1 MANEK
6 TGDPAVDTFLKG
18 YSPQVRVIA
27 VKTREVILSV
37 LPGATEKVFP
47 GWKVIQY
54 GAGAG
59 REGVFAVM
67 SPQKERVNLGPTNA
81 ARLKASSTAVL
92 ADYRG
97 MTVGQMRELRSKLR
111 GGGIEMVVVKNTLA
125 RRAARAAGYE
135 PLSAELVGPVAMLF
149 AVDDVSAPARI
160 LNEYI
165 RANRKMVIKAGL
177 LEGQVIK
184 ADAVT
189 ELADLP
195 SREVLLSRLLG
206 AMQAPL
212 GNLAS
217 VLQAPIST
225 LARTLDALPL
235 QKESQSPAGAPAAS

>member
-1 MANEK
+1 LATALKKQEK
-6 TGDPAVDTFLKG
+6 IDKKAEK
-18 YSPQVRVIA
+18 A
-27 VKTREVILSV
+27 
-37 LPGATEKVFP
+37 ATV
-47 GWKVIQY
+47 
-54 GAGAG
+54 AD
-59 REGVFAVM
+59 
-67 SPQKERVNLGPTNA
+67 LT

-125 RRAARAAGYE
+125 RRAAKAAGYE

-177 LEGQVIK
+177 LEGHVIK

-217 VLQAPIST
+217 VLQAPIVK
-225 LARTLDALPL
+225 LARTLDALRS

>member
-1 MANEK
+1 LATGLKKGEK
-6 TGDPAVDTFLKG
+6 IDKKAEK
-18 YSPQVRVIA
+18 A
-27 VKTREVILSV
+27 
-37 LPGATEKVFP
+37 ATV
-47 GWKVIQY
+47 
-54 GAGAG
+54 AD
-59 REGVFAVM
+59 
-67 SPQKERVNLGPTNA
+67 LT

-97 MTVGQMRELRSKLR
+97 MTVGQKTVGQMRDLRTKLR
-111 GGGIEMVVVKNTLA
+111 GGGIDMVVVKKTLA
-125 RRAARAAGYE
+125 RRAAKAAGYE
-135 PLSAELVGPVAMLF
+135 PLSAELVGPIAMLF

-160 LNEYI
+160 LNDYI
-165 RANRKMVIKAGL
+165 RANRKMVIKGGL

-217 VLQAPIST
+217 VLQAPLT
-225 LARTLDALPL
+225 KFARTLDAVRS
-235 QKESQSPAGAPAAS
+235 QKESQSPAPAAAAS

>member
-1 MANEK
+1 MATALKKQEK
-6 TGDPAVDTFLKG
+6 IDKKAEK
-18 YSPQVRVIA
+18 A
-27 VKTREVILSV
+27 
-37 LPGATEKVFP
+37 ATV
-47 GWKVIQY
+47 
-54 GAGAG
+54 AD
-59 REGVFAVM
+59 
-67 SPQKERVNLGPTNA
+67 LT

-125 RRAARAAGYE
+125 RRAAKAAGYE

-217 VLQAPIST
+217 VLQAPVVK
-225 LARTLDALPL
+225 LARTLDALRS

>member
-1 MANEK
+1 MATALKKQEK
-6 TGDPAVDTFLKG
+6 IDKKAEK
-18 YSPQVRVIA
+18 A
-27 VKTREVILSV
+27 
-37 LPGATEKVFP
+37 ATVAD
-47 GWKVIQY
+47 I
-54 GAGAG
+54 
-59 REGVFAVM
+59 
-67 SPQKERVNLGPTNA
+67 T

-149 AVDDVSAPARI
+149 ALDDVSAPARI

-217 VLQAPIST
+217 VLQAPVVK
-225 LARTLDALPL
+225 LARTLDALRS

>member
-1 MANEK
+1 LA
-6 TGDPAVDTFLKG
+6 TGLK
-18 YSPQVRVIA
+18 
-27 VKTREVILSV
+27 KD
-37 LPGATEKVFP
+37 EKVD
-47 GWKVIQY
+47 KKAEKAATV
-54 GAGAG
+54 AD
-59 REGVFAVM
+59 
-67 SPQKERVNLGPTNA
+67 LT

-97 MTVGQMRELRSKLR
+97 MTVGQMRDLRSKLR

-125 RRAARAAGYE
+125 RRAAVAAGYE
-135 PLSAELVGPVAMLF
+135 PLSAELVGPIAMLF

-160 LNEYI
+160 LNDYI
-165 RANRKMVIKAGL
+165 RANRKMVIKGGL

-217 VLQAPIST
+217 VLQAPLT
-225 LARTLDALPL
+225 KFARTLDAVRT
-235 QKESQSPAGAPAAS
+235 QKESQSPAAAAAS

>member
-1 MANEK
+1 LATALKKQEK
-6 TGDPAVDTFLKG
+6 IDKKAEK
-18 YSPQVRVIA
+18 A
-27 VKTREVILSV
+27 
-37 LPGATEKVFP
+37 ATV
-47 GWKVIQY
+47 
-54 GAGAG
+54 AD
-59 REGVFAVM
+59 
-67 SPQKERVNLGPTNA
+67 LT

-125 RRAARAAGYE
+125 RRAAKAAGYE

-217 VLQAPIST
+217 VLQAPIVK
-225 LARTLDALPL
+225 LARTLDALRS

>member
-1 MANEK
+1 LA
-6 TGDPAVDTFLKG
+6 TGLK
-18 YSPQVRVIA
+18 
-27 VKTREVILSV
+27 KD
-37 LPGATEKVFP
+37 EKVD
-47 GWKVIQY
+47 KKAEKAATV
-54 GAGAG
+54 AD
-59 REGVFAVM
+59 
-67 SPQKERVNLGPTNA
+67 LT

-97 MTVGQMRELRSKLR
+97 MTVGQMRDLRTKLR

-125 RRAARAAGYE
+125 RRAAVAAGYE
-135 PLSAELVGPVAMLF
+135 PLTAELVGPIAMLF

-160 LNEYI
+160 LNDYI
-165 RANRKMVIKAGL
+165 RANRKMVIKGGL

-217 VLQAPIST
+217 VLQAPLT
-225 LARTLDALPL
+225 KFARTLEAVRS
-235 QKESQSPAGAPAAS
+235 QKESPSPAAAAAS

>member
-1 MANEK
+1 MATGTKKDEK
-6 TGDPAVDTFLKG
+6 IDKKAEK
-18 YSPQVRVIA
+18 A
-27 VKTREVILSV
+27 
-37 LPGATEKVFP
+37 ATV
-47 GWKVIQY
+47 
-54 GAGAG
+54 AD
-59 REGVFAVM
+59 
-67 SPQKERVNLGPTNA
+67 LT
-81 ARLKASSTAVL
+81 ARLKATSTAVL

-97 MTVGQMRELRSKLR
+97 MTVGQMRDLRTKLR

-125 RRAARAAGYE
+125 RRAAVAAGYE
-135 PLSAELVGPVAMLF
+135 PLTVELVGPIAMLF

-160 LNEYI
+160 LNDFI
-165 RANRKMVIKAGL
+165 RANRKMVIKGGL

-217 VLQAPIST
+217 VLQAP
-225 LARTLDALPL
+225 LMKFARTLDAVRS
-235 QKESQSPAGAPAAS
+235 QKESPSPAAAAAS

>member
-1 MANEK
+1 MATALKKQEK
-6 TGDPAVDTFLKG
+6 IDKKAEK
-18 YSPQVRVIA
+18 A
-27 VKTREVILSV
+27 
-37 LPGATEKVFP
+37 ATVAD
-47 GWKVIQY
+47 I
-54 GAGAG
+54 
-59 REGVFAVM
+59 
-67 SPQKERVNLGPTNA
+67 T

-217 VLQAPIST
+217 VLQAPVVK
-225 LARTLDALPL
+225 LARTLDALRS

>member
-1 MANEK
+1 MA
-6 TGDPAVDTFLKG
+6 TGLK
-18 YSPQVRVIA
+18 
-27 VKTREVILSV
+27 KD
-37 LPGATEKVFP
+37 EKVD
-47 GWKVIQY
+47 KKAEKAATV
-54 GAGAG
+54 AD
-59 REGVFAVM
+59 
-67 SPQKERVNLGPTNA
+67 LT

-97 MTVGQMRELRSKLR
+97 MTVGQMRDLRTKLR

-125 RRAARAAGYE
+125 RRAAVAAGYE
-135 PLSAELVGPVAMLF
+135 PLSAELVGPIAMLF

-160 LNEYI
+160 LNDYI
-165 RANRKMVIKAGL
+165 RANRKMVIKGGL

-217 VLQAPIST
+217 VLQAPLT
-225 LARTLDALPL
+225 KFARTLDAVRT
-235 QKESQSPAGAPAAS
+235 QKESQSPAAAAAS

>member
-1 MANEK
+1 MATGLKKAEK
-6 TGDPAVDTFLKG
+6 IDKKAEK
-18 YSPQVRVIA
+18 A
-27 VKTREVILSV
+27 
-37 LPGATEKVFP
+37 ATVAD
-47 GWKVIQY
+47 I
-54 GAGAG
+54 
-59 REGVFAVM
+59 
-67 SPQKERVNLGPTNA
+67 T
-81 ARLKASSTAVL
+81 ARLKATSTAVL

-97 MTVGQMRELRSKLR
+97 MTVGQMRDLRSKLK

-125 RRAARAAGYE
+125 RRAAKAAGYE
-135 PLSAELVGPVAMLF
+135 ALNAELIGPIAMLF
-149 AVDDVSAPARI
+149 AADDVSAPARI
-160 LNEYI
+160 LNDFI

-217 VLQAPIST
+217 VLQAPIVK
-225 LARTLDALPL
+225 LARTLDAVRS
-235 QKESQSPAGAPAAS
+235 QRESQSPAEAPAAS

>member
-1 MANEK
+1 MATGTKKEEK
-6 TGDPAVDTFLKG
+6 LDKKAQK
-18 YSPQVRVIA
+18 A
-27 VKTREVILSV
+27 
-37 LPGATEKVFP
+37 ATV
-47 GWKVIQY
+47 
-54 GAGAG
+54 AD
-59 REGVFAVM
+59 
-67 SPQKERVNLGPTNA
+67 LT

-97 MTVGQMRELRSKLR
+97 MTVGQMRDLRTKLR

-135 PLSAELVGPVAMLF
+135 PLSAELVGPIAMLF
-149 AVDDVSAPARI
+149 ADEDVSAPARI
-160 LNEYI
+160 LNDYI
-165 RANRKMVIKAGL
+165 KANRKMVIKAGL
-177 LEGQVIK
+177 LEGQIIK

-217 VLQAPIST
+217 VLQAPIT
-225 LARTLDALPL
+225 KLARTLDAVRS
-235 QKESQSPAGAPAAS
+235 QKESQSPAAAAAR

>member
-1 MANEK
+1 MSSAGEQDAMTASSPLSEGGFFMATGLKKQEK
-6 TGDPAVDTFLKG
+6 IDKKAEK
-18 YSPQVRVIA
+18 A
-27 VKTREVILSV
+27 
-37 LPGATEKVFP
+37 ATVAD
-47 GWKVIQY
+47 I
-54 GAGAG
+54 
-59 REGVFAVM
+59 
-67 SPQKERVNLGPTNA
+67 T

-184 ADAVT
+184 ADTVT

-217 VLQAPIST
+217 VLQAPMT
-225 LARTLDALPL
+225 KLARTLDAVRS
-235 QKESQSPAGAPAAS
+235 QKESAAAAPAAAAS

>member
-1 MANEK
+1 MA
-6 TGDPAVDTFLKG
+6 TGTKKD
-18 YSPQVRVIA
+18 
-27 VKTREVILSV
+27 
-37 LPGATEKVFP
+37 EKVD
-47 GWKVIQY
+47 KKAEKAATV
-54 GAGAG
+54 AD
-59 REGVFAVM
+59 
-67 SPQKERVNLGPTNA
+67 LT

-97 MTVGQMRELRSKLR
+97 MTVGQMRDLRTKLR

-125 RRAARAAGYE
+125 RRAAVAAGYE
-135 PLSAELVGPVAMLF
+135 PLTAELVGPIAMLF

-160 LNEYI
+160 LNDYI
-165 RANRKMVIKAGL
+165 RANRKMVIKGGL

-217 VLQAPIST
+217 VLQAPLT
-225 LARTLDALPL
+225 KFARTLDAVRS
-235 QKESQSPAGAPAAS
+235 QKESPSPAAAAAS

>member
-1 MANEK
+1 MATGLKKQEK
-6 TGDPAVDTFLKG
+6 IDKKAEK
-18 YSPQVRVIA
+18 A
-27 VKTREVILSV
+27 
-37 LPGATEKVFP
+37 ATV
-47 GWKVIQY
+47 
-54 GAGAG
+54 AD
-59 REGVFAVM
+59 
-67 SPQKERVNLGPTNA
+67 LT

-217 VLQAPIST
+217 VLQAPVVK
-225 LARTLDALPL
+225 LARTLDALRS